1 MSKKTVH
8 DFREVLAENAIKHRL
23 SLKQAMACL
32 YVYKTLT
39 DAYQTALKYK
49 TMESGL
55 VELVMDVT
63 TPVFVSQ
70 FATRDECIF
79 SDVDL
84 KTDLIASLKE
94 HQELIHLAIMLKV
107 GATDNKVVPLPMLDI
122 TNFRRLFASYVRVVE
137 QVLLFNDAEAER
149 FRKGEPLVSTIHV
162 ENDCEYI
169 DLPDSIE
176 NYLDYIYSMPSVMLS
191 VLFRP
196 FYDDYID
203 EMSTFEKERYK
214 AHLEFSE
221 VLNEKSTVSAMLA
234 FNTLREK
241 SIAIVEQ
248 YSES

>member
-1 MSKKTVH
+1 MSNRTVH

-23 SLKQAMACL
+23 SLKQTMACL

-39 DAYQTALKYK
+39 NAYQIALKHK

-94 HQELIHLAIMLKV
+94 HQELFRLAITFKI
-107 GATDNKVVPLPMLDI
+107 GATDGKVVPLPMLDV

-149 FRKGEPLVSTIHV
+149 SRKGEPLVSTIRV
-162 ENDCEYI
+162 EDDCEYI
-169 DLPDSIE
+169 DLPDSIG
-176 NYLDYIYSMPSVMLS
+176 NYLDYISNMPNVMLS

-196 FYDDYID
+196 FYIDYLN
-203 EMSTFEKERYK
+203 EMSPYEKECYK

-221 VLNEKSTVSAMLA
+221 ALDEKSTVSAMLA

-241 SIAIVEQ
+241 SLAIVEQ
-248 YSES
+248 YGVS